1 MAGGNSTISSSS
13 KITCDTHL
21 VSSFHESMEGKIWL
35 VNALQLAGA
44 ILAGLIVGIGIYGQ
58 RYRHH
63 RFTRFIF
70 LGATTLFLAIISTV
84 VSMGSN
90 AYAQTRVISTTRTS
104 INWLHSADQYLHTR
118 SWL

>member
-35 VNALQLAGA
+35 VNALQLGSA

-58 RYRHH
+58 RYRRH

-70 LGATTLFLAIISTV
+70 EEC
-84 VSMGSN
+84 
-90 AYAQTRVISTTRTS
+90 
-104 INWLHSADQYLHTR
+104 
-118 SWL
+118 